1 MEMKTFDNIKGGIYL
16 VVDPAMELSVL
27 SHKLSAALKGGL
39 AAVQLWNNWLPETD
53 KINYINKVAG
63 LCHDYDV
70 PLLINEQ
77 WELLASSAMLDG
89 VHFDTIPSNYHLIKQ
104 SVNRPFLAGITCSG
118 NLDVIRWS
126 DANAMDYIS
135 FCAMFPS
142 PSAGSCDIVMP
153 STVRQARDITTLPFF
168 VSGGISPDNIPLLS
182 KKISFEGVA
191 VISGV
196 MSADDPLASV
206 ISYKNSLNLINP

>member
-1 MEMKTFDNIKGGIYL
+1 MTTFDNIKGGIYL
-16 VVDPAMELSVL
+16 VVDPAMELSML
-27 SHKLSAALKGGL
+27 SHKLSGALKGGL
-39 AAVQLWNNWLPETD
+39 SAVQLWNNWLPETD

-63 LCHDYDV
+63 LCHNYGV

-77 WELLASSAMLDG
+77 WELLASSPMLDG
-89 VHFDTIPSNYHLIKQ
+89 VHFDSIPSNYHLIKN

-118 NLDVIRWS
+118 NLDIIRWA
-126 DANAMDYIS
+126 DANALNYIS

-153 STVRQARDITTLPFF
+153 STVRQARDFTTLPFF
-168 VSGGISPDNIPLLS
+168 VSGGISPENITLLS
-182 KKISFEGVA
+182 KEISFEGVA

-206 ISYKNSLNLINP
+206 ISYKKSLNLIHQ

>member
-16 VVDPAMELSVL
+16 VVDPAMELTVL
-27 SHKLSAALKGGL
+27 SHKLSGALKGGL
-39 AAVQLWNNWLPETD
+39 SAVQLWNNWLPETD
-53 KINYINKVAG
+53 QINYINKMAG
-63 LCHDYDV
+63 LCHNYGV

-77 WELLASSAMLDG
+77 WELLASSPMLDG
-89 VHFDTIPSNYHLIKQ
+89 VHFDSIPSNYHLIKN

-118 NLDVIRWS
+118 NLDIIRWA
-126 DANAMDYIS
+126 DANALNYIS

-153 STVRQARDITTLPFF
+153 STVRQARDFTTLPFF
-168 VSGGISPDNIPLLS
+168 VSGGISPENITLLS
-182 KKISFEGVA
+182 KEISFEGVA

-206 ISYKNSLNLINP
+206 ISYKKSLNLIHQ